1 MRDGCAHRILSV
13 HLDPLASA
21 AVTTSGMHP
30 SPRALSLAASIG
42 WQRATA
48 DPVRALLLA
57 WRVLPAALRGWLR
70 LAGPYGR
77 AAALWGAGERDASLA
92 SLAASPRRLAAFAL
106 AADQPAVAAGALKR
120 LDPAPP
126 VLAARL
132 AWREGRL
139 TDALRALD
147 HARGSQARRLRA
159 TLAAEHALSTGP
171 PPGQSMIVSGNGRYL
186 PTTAHDHETASPR
199 VLGRVLHLVTDALPT
214 TSAGYT
220 IRTHEIALA
229 QRDAGL
235 DPHVVT
241 KTGYPV
247 TQGRIDGRRLVELD
261 GVPYHRLLPWRMP
274 GGASAGP
281 SAGPSAGRRAGLSA
295 GPSAGP
301 SAGLSASASGRGLEL
316 AAALTRQLRPA
327 VLHAASNY
335 ANARLALAL
344 RERYGLPV
352 VYEVRGFW
360 EDTWLSRYPD
370 SNKLASSELYQRNRD
385 LETRCMLAADLVVT
399 LGEAMREEIAA
410 RGVPDDKIL
419 IVPNAVS
426 QEFLQPLPDA
436 TALRRELG
444 IEPDEY
450 VPGVVSSLVPHE
462 GIGTLLEA
470 TAILRARGAPV
481 RALIVGDGPERAALQ
496 RQAAQAGLA
505 EAAVFTGRVP
515 ASKVRQYHALLD
527 IFVVPRTP
535 DRVCQL
541 VTPLKPVEAMASGLC
556 VVTSEVKALT
566 EIVKHEVTGMQTVPQ
581 DPVSLAGCL
590 ERLIYS
596 PDIRRKLGENAREW
610 VARDRTWAHNAARY
624 RDAYA
629 RLGAT

>member
-1 MRDGCAHRILSV
+1 
-13 HLDPLASA
+13 
-21 AVTTSGMHP
+21 MHP
-30 SPRALSLAASIG
+30 SPRALAIAASIG
-42 WQRATA
+42 WRHAA
-48 DPVRALLLA
+48 ANPVRALLLA
-57 WRVLPAALRGWLR
+57 WRVLPAPLRGWLR

-77 AAALWGAGERDASLA
+77 AAVLWGAGERDAALA
-92 SLAASPRRLAAFAL
+92 SLGGSPRRLAAFAL
-106 AADQPAVAAGALKR
+106 AADQPAAAAAAVDR
-120 LDPAPP
+120 LARDDRRRP

-139 TDALRALD
+139 TEALQALD
-147 HARGSQARRLRA
+147 NAPGRQARRLRA
-159 TLAAEHALSTGP
+159 TLTPEQSLLASP
-171 PPGQSMIVSGNGRYL
+171 PDQSMIVASSGQIAPVSG
-186 PTTAHDHETASPR
+186 HDHETGHGGAGRAGRAGYMP
-199 VLGRVLHLVTDALPT
+199 GRVLHLVTDALPT

-229 QRDAGL
+229 QREAGL
-235 DPHVVT
+235 DPHVAT

-274 GGASAGP
+274 GRADILAS
-281 SAGPSAGRRAGLSA
+281 
-295 GPSAGP
+295 
-301 SAGLSASASGRGLEL
+301 RGIEL
-316 AAALTRQLRPA
+316 AAGLTRQLRPG

-370 SNKLASSELYQRNRD
+370 AAERATSELYQRSRE
-385 LETRCMLAADLVVT
+385 LETQCMLAADLVVT
-399 LGEAMREEIAA
+399 LGEAMRDEIVA
-410 RGVPDDKIL
+410 RGVPAAKIE

-426 QEFLQPLPDA
+426 AEFLRPLPGA
-436 TALRRELG
+436 TTLREELG
-444 IEPDEY
+444 IKPDE
-450 VPGVVSSLVPHE
+450 PVVGEVTSLVPHE

-470 TAILRARGAPV
+470 AAILRARGVPA

-496 RQAAQAGLA
+496 RQAARAGLA

-515 ASKVRQYHALLD
+515 AAKVRQFHALLD
-527 IFVVPRTP
+527 VFVVPRTP

-581 DPVSLAGCL
+581 DPVSLADCL
-590 ERLIYS
+590 EHLLYS
-596 PDIRRKLGENAREW
+596 PDIRRKLGDNAREW
-610 VARDRTWAHNAARY
+610 AARDRTWAHNAARY

>member
-1 MRDGCAHRILSV
+1 
-13 HLDPLASA
+13 
-21 AVTTSGMHP
+21 MHP
-30 SPRALSLAASIG
+30 TPRAVSLAASIG
-42 WQRATA
+42 WQHATA
-48 DPVRALLLA
+48 DPVRSLVLA

-77 AAALWGAGERDASLA
+77 AAALWGAGEREASLA

-106 AADQPAVAAGALKR
+106 AADQPAAAAAALKR

-132 AWREGRL
+132 AWREGRV

-147 HARGSQARRLRA
+147 GAPGRQARRLRA
-159 TLAAEHALSTGP
+159 ALTAEQTLPAA
-171 PPGQSMIVSGNGRYL
+171 PPGQSMIVSSFGQIA
-186 PTTAHDHETASPR
+186 PVSAHDHEKAARGRPAPR
-199 VLGRVLHLVTDALPT
+199 IPGRVLHLVTDALPA

-229 QRDAGL
+229 QREADL
-235 DPHVVT
+235 DPHVAT
-241 KTGYPV
+241 RTGYPV
-247 TQGRIDGRRLVELD
+247 TQGRIDGRRLVVLD
-261 GVPYHRLLPWRMP
+261 GVPYHRLLPWRI
-274 GGASAGP
+274 P
-281 SAGPSAGRRAGLSA
+281 SQ
-295 GPSAGP
+295 
-301 SAGLSASASGRGLEL
+301 
-316 AAALTRQLRPA
+316 AALTDSSLQLAADLTRRLRPGI
-327 VLHAASNY
+327 LHAASNY
-335 ANARLALAL
+335 ANAGLALAL

-360 EDTWLSRYPD
+360 EDTWLSRHPD
-370 SNKLASSELYQRNRD
+370 AAGRASSELYQRNRD
-385 LETRCMLAADLVVT
+385 LETHCMLAADVVVT
-399 LGEAMREEIAA
+399 LGEAMRAEIVA
-410 RGVPDDKIL
+410 RGVPGEKVL

-426 QEFLQPLPDA
+426 AEFLRPLPDP
-436 TALRRELG
+436 TTLRQELG
-444 IEPDEY
+444 IEPHEC
-450 VPGVVSSLVPHE
+450 VAGVVSSLVQYE

-470 TAILRARGAPV
+470 TAILRTRGAPV

-515 ASKVRQYHALLD
+515 ASKVRQFHALLD

-581 DPVSLAGCL
+581 DPVSLADCL
-590 ERLIYS
+590 QRLIYS
-596 PDIRRKLGENAREW
+596 PDIRSKLGENAREW

>member
-1 MRDGCAHRILSV
+1 M
-13 HLDPLASA
+13 
-21 AVTTSGMHP
+21 SGMHP

-42 WQRATA
+42 WRHATA

-57 WRVLPAALRGWLR
+57 WRVLPAPLRGWLR

-77 AAALWGAGERDASLA
+77 ATVLWGTGERDAALM
-92 SLAASPRRLAAFAL
+92 SLAASPRRQAAFAL
-106 AADQPAVAAGALKR
+106 AADQPAAAAAALSR

-126 VLAARL
+126 VLAGRL

-139 TDALRALD
+139 TDALHALD
-147 HARGSQARRLRA
+147 HAPGRSARRLRA
-159 TLAAEHALSTGP
+159 TLGADNP
-171 PPGQSMIVSGNGRYL
+171 PAPAGQFMIVGSFDRIA
-186 PTTAHDHETASPR
+186 TETVHDHEIDR
-199 VLGRVLHLVTDALPT
+199 VGSAPHIPGRVLHLVTDALPT

-229 QRDAGL
+229 QREAGL

-247 TQGRIDGRRLVELD
+247 TQGSIDGRRLVVLD

-274 GGASAGP
+274 ASPSPGPGP
-281 SAGPSAGRRAGLSA
+281 SPSPSA
-295 GPSAGP
+295 
-301 SAGLSASASGRGLEL
+301 RGLEL
-316 AAALTRQLRPA
+316 AAGLTRRLRPS
-327 VLHAASNY
+327 VLHAASNH

-370 SNKLASSELYQRNRD
+370 AAERASSELYQRNRD

-410 RGVPDDKIL
+410 RGVPGEKIL

-426 QEFLQPLPDA
+426 GEFLQPLPDA
-436 TALRRELG
+436 ATLREDLG
-444 IEPDEY
+444 IKPDEY
-450 VPGVVSSLVPHE
+450 ITGVVSSLVPHE
-462 GIGTLLEA
+462 GIGTLLGA
-470 TAILRARGAPV
+470 TAILRARGVPV

-515 ASKVRQYHALLD
+515 ASKVRQFHALLD

-556 VVTSEVKALT
+556 VVTSEVKALI

-581 DPVSLAGCL
+581 DPVSLADCL
-590 ERLIYS
+590 EYLIYS
-596 PDIRRKLGENAREW
+596 PDIRRKLGDNAREW
-610 VARDRTWAHNAARY
+610 VVGDRTWAHNATRY
-624 RDAYA
+624 RDAYT

>member
-1 MRDGCAHRILSV
+1 M
-13 HLDPLASA
+13 
-21 AVTTSGMHP
+21 TTTGMHP

-42 WQRATA
+42 WRHAAA

-57 WRVLPAALRGWLR
+57 WRVLPAPLRGWLR

-77 AAALWGAGERDASLA
+77 AAVLWGAGERDAALA
-92 SLAASPRRLAAFAL
+92 SLAGSPRRLAAFAL
-106 AADQPAVAAGALKR
+106 AADQPAAAAAAVDR
-120 LDPAPP
+120 LARDDRARP

-139 TDALRALD
+139 TDALGALD
-147 HARGSQARRLRA
+147 NAPSRSARRLRT
-159 TLAAEHALSTGP
+159 TLAAEQALLP
-171 PPGQSMIVSGNGRYL
+171 RAQSMIMGSSDR
-186 PTTAHDHETASPR
+186 TATETAHDHETGRKGSAAYVP
-199 VLGRVLHLVTDALPT
+199 GRVLHLVTDALPT

-220 IRTHEIALA
+220 IRTHEIAVA
-229 QRDAGL
+229 QREAGL
-235 DPHVVT
+235 DPHVAT
-241 KTGYPV
+241 RCGYPV
-247 TQGRIDGRRLVELD
+247 TQGRLDGRRLVVLD

-274 GGASAGP
+274 
-281 SAGPSAGRRAGLSA
+281 AGLSA
-295 GPSAGP
+295 GPAAAPATGP
-301 SAGLSASASGRGLEL
+301 STRALEL
-316 AAALTRQLRPA
+316 AAGLTRQLRPSI
-327 VLHAASNY
+327 LHAASNY

-360 EDTWLSRYPD
+360 EDTWLSRHPD
-370 SNKLASSELYQRNRD
+370 GAKLAASELYQRNRE

-399 LGEAMREEIAA
+399 LGEAMRDEIVA
-410 RGVPDDKIL
+410 RGVPGKKIL

-426 QEFLQPLPDA
+426 EEFLRPLPDV
-436 TALRRELG
+436 TTLREELG
-444 IEPDEY
+444 LKPDE
-450 VPGVVSSLVPHE
+450 PVVGEVTSLVPHE

-470 TAILRARGAPV
+470 TAILRARGVPA

-496 RQAAQAGLA
+496 RQAARAGLA
-505 EAAVFTGRVP
+505 GVAVFTGRVP
-515 ASKVRQYHALLD
+515 ASKVRQFHALLD
-527 IFVVPRTP
+527 VFVVPRTP

-581 DPVSLAGCL
+581 DPVSLADCL

-596 PDIRRKLGENAREW
+596 PDIRRKLGDNAREW
-610 VARDRTWAHNAARY
+610 VARDRTWSHNAARY

>member
-1 MRDGCAHRILSV
+1 
-13 HLDPLASA
+13 
-21 AVTTSGMHP
+21 MHP
-30 SPRALSLAASIG
+30 SPRALTLAASIG
-42 WQRATA
+42 WRHAAA
-48 DPVRALLLA
+48 DPVRALLLG
-57 WRVLPAALRGWLR
+57 WRVLPAPLRGWLR

-77 AAALWGAGERDASLA
+77 AAVLWGAGERDAALA
-92 SLAASPRRLAAFAL
+92 SLAGSPRRLAAFAL
-106 AADQPAVAAGALKR
+106 AVDQPAAAAAAVDR
-120 LDPAPP
+120 LARDDRARP

-132 AWREGRL
+132 AWRQGRL

-147 HARGSQARRLRA
+147 GAAGRPARRLCT
-159 TLAAEHALSTGP
+159 TLTAEQRTLTDMF
-171 PPGQSMIVSGNGRYL
+171 MIVGSFDRIA
-186 PTTAHDHETASPR
+186 TETVHDHENASETR
-199 VLGRVLHLVTDALPT
+199 VTQAAPYIPGRVLHLVTDALPT

-229 QRDAGL
+229 QREAGL
-235 DPHVVT
+235 DPHVAT
-241 KTGYPV
+241 PCGYPV
-247 TQGRIDGRRLVELD
+247 TQGKIDGRRLVELD

-274 GGASAGP
+274 GAPSAGPAAGP
-281 SAGPSAGRRAGLSA
+281 SAGP
-295 GPSAGP
+295 
-301 SAGLSASASGRGLEL
+301 SGRGLEL
-316 AAALTRQLRPA
+316 AADLTRRLRPG

-344 RERYGLPV
+344 RGRYGLPV

-370 SNKLASSELYQRNRD
+370 AAERASSELYQRNRE
-385 LETRCMLAADLVVT
+385 LETRCMLAADVVVT
-399 LGEAMREEIAA
+399 LGEAMREEIVA
-410 RGVPDDKIL
+410 RGVPAEKVL

-426 QEFLQPLPDA
+426 AEFLRPLPDA
-436 TALRRELG
+436 TTLRQELG
-444 IEPDEY
+444 IKPDES
-450 VPGVVSSLVPHE
+450 VVGEVTSLVPHE

-470 TAILRARGAPV
+470 TAMLRARGVPA
-481 RALIVGDGPERAALQ
+481 RALIVGDGPERAVLQ

-505 EAAVFTGRVP
+505 GAVVFTGHVP
-515 ASKVRQYHALLD
+515 ASKVRQFHALLD

-581 DPVSLAGCL
+581 DPVSLADCL

-596 PDIRRKLGENAREW
+596 PDIRLKLGDNAREW

>member
-1 MRDGCAHRILSV
+1 
-13 HLDPLASA
+13 
-21 AVTTSGMHP
+21 MHP
-30 SPRALSLAASIG
+30 SPRALALAASIG
-42 WQRATA
+42 WRHAAA

-57 WRVLPAALRGWLR
+57 WRVLPAPLRGWLR

-77 AAALWGAGERDASLA
+77 AAVLWGAGERDAALA
-92 SLAASPRRLAAFAL
+92 SLDGSPRRLAAFAL
-106 AADQPAVAAGALKR
+106 AADQPAAAAAAVDR
-120 LDPAPP
+120 LARDDRRRP

-139 TDALRALD
+139 TEALQALD
-147 HARGSQARRLRA
+147 HAPGRQARRLRA
-159 TLAAEHALSTGP
+159 TLIPEQSLLNAKPSA
-171 PPGQSMIVSGNGRYL
+171 QSMIVSSLGQIA
-186 PTTAHDHETASPR
+186 PISAHDHETGSSGAGR
-199 VLGRVLHLVTDALPT
+199 EGWVGRVLHLVTDALPT

-229 QRDAGL
+229 QREAGL
-235 DPHVVT
+235 DPHVAT

-274 GGASAGP
+274 GRADLLAS
-281 SAGPSAGRRAGLSA
+281 RDI
-295 GPSAGP
+295 
-301 SAGLSASASGRGLEL
+301 EL
-316 AAALTRQLRPA
+316 TDGLTRQLRPG

-344 RERYGLPV
+344 RERHGLPV

-360 EDTWLSRYPD
+360 EDTWLSRHPD
-370 SNKLASSELYQRNRD
+370 AAERATSELYQRNRE
-385 LETRCMLAADLVVT
+385 LETQCMLAADLVVT
-399 LGEAMREEIAA
+399 LGEAMRDEIVA
-410 RGVPDDKIL
+410 RGVPAAKVE

-426 QEFLQPLPDA
+426 AEFLRPLPDA
-436 TALRRELG
+436 TTLREELG
-444 IEPDEY
+444 IKPDE
-450 VPGVVSSLVPHE
+450 PVVGEVTSLVAHE

-470 TAILRARGAPV
+470 TAILRARGVPA

-496 RQAAQAGLA
+496 RQAARAGLA
-505 EAAVFTGRVP
+505 GAAVFTGRVP
-515 ASKVRQYHALLD
+515 AAKVRQFHALLD
-527 IFVVPRTP
+527 VFVVPRTP

-581 DPVSLAGCL
+581 DPVSLADCL
-590 ERLIYS
+590 EHLLYS
-596 PDIRRKLGENAREW
+596 PDIRRKLGDNAREW
-610 VARDRTWAHNAARY
+610 AARDRTWAHNAARY

-629 RLGAT
+629 RLERPR

>member
-21 AVTTSGMHP
+21 AVTTTI
-30 SPRALSLAASIG
+30 SPRALTLAASIG
-42 WQRATA
+42 WQHAAA

-57 WRVLPAALRGWLR
+57 WRVLPAPLRGWLR
-70 LAGPYGR
+70 LAGRYGR
-77 AAALWGAGERDASLA
+77 AAVLWGAGERDAALA
-92 SLAASPRRLAAFAL
+92 SLSGSPRRLAAFAL
-106 AADQPAVAAGALKR
+106 AADQPAAAAAALDR
-120 LDPAPP
+120 LPDTDPARPI
-126 VLAARL
+126 LAARL
-132 AWREGRL
+132 AWREGRP

-147 HARGSQARRLRA
+147 HAPGRTARRLRA
-159 TLAAEHALSTGP
+159 TLTAEQSLLTSP
-171 PPGQSMIVSGNGRYL
+171 PRARSMIVASSGQIAPVSG
-186 PTTAHDHETASPR
+186 HDHQVGRGGRSAQAAPHIP
-199 VLGRVLHLVTDALPT
+199 GRVLHLVTDALPT

-229 QRDAGL
+229 QRAAGL
-235 DPHVVT
+235 DPHVAT
-241 KTGYPV
+241 RAGYPV

-274 GGASAGP
+274 G
-281 SAGPSAGRRAGLSA
+281 RADALA
-295 GPSAGP
+295 D
-301 SAGLSASASGRGLEL
+301 RGIEL
-316 AAALTRQLRPA
+316 ADGLTRQLRPA
-327 VLHAASNY
+327 VLHAASNF

-352 VYEVRGFW
+352 VYEMRGFW

-370 SNKLASSELYQRNRD
+370 AAERAKSELYQRNRD
-385 LETRCMLAADLVVT
+385 LETQCMLAADLVVT
-399 LGEAMREEIAA
+399 LGEAMRDEIVA
-410 RGVPDDKIL
+410 RGVPAGKIE

-426 QEFLQPLPDA
+426 AEFLKPLPDA
-436 TALRRELG
+436 TTLREELG
-444 IEPDEY
+444 IKPDE
-450 VPGVVSSLVPHE
+450 PVVGEVTSLLPHE

-470 TAILRARGAPV
+470 TAILRARGVPA

-496 RQAAQAGLA
+496 RQAARAGLA

-515 ASKVRQYHALLD
+515 AAKVRQFHALLD
-527 IFVVPRTP
+527 VFVVPRTP

-541 VTPLKPVEAMASGLC
+541 VAPLKPVEAMASGLC

-581 DPVSLAGCL
+581 DPVSLADCL
-590 ERLIYS
+590 ERLLYS
-596 PDIRRKLGENAREW
+596 PDIRRKLGDNAREW
-610 VARDRTWAHNAARY
+610 AARDRTWTHNAARY

>member
-1 MRDGCAHRILSV
+1 M
-13 HLDPLASA
+13 
-21 AVTTSGMHP
+21 
-30 SPRALSLAASIG
+30 
-42 WQRATA
+42 
-48 DPVRALLLA
+48 
-57 WRVLPAALRGWLR
+57 LPAPLRGWLR

-77 AAALWGAGERDASLA
+77 AAVLWSAGERDAALA
-92 SLAASPRRLAAFAL
+92 SLAGSPRRLAAFAL
-106 AADQPAVAAGALKR
+106 AADQPAAAAAAVDR
-120 LDPAPP
+120 LPGDDKARP

-139 TDALRALD
+139 TEALRALD
-147 HARGSQARRLRA
+147 GAPSRSAPSRRTRRLRT
-159 TLAAEHALSTGP
+159 TLTAEQALLTAP
-171 PPGQSMIVSGNGRYL
+171 PPAQSMIVSSLGQIA
-186 PTTAHDHETASPR
+186 PISAHDHERARPPQTAPH
-199 VLGRVLHLVTDALPT
+199 VPGRVLHLVTDALPT

-229 QRDAGL
+229 QREAGL
-235 DPHVVT
+235 DPHVAT
-241 KTGYPV
+241 RTGYPV
-247 TQGRIDGRRLVELD
+247 TQGRIDGRHLVVLD
-261 GVPYHRLLPWRMP
+261 GVPYHRLLPWRIP
-274 GGASAGP
+274 ANPNA
-281 SAGPSAGRRAGLSA
+281 AAA
-295 GPSAGP
+295 
-301 SAGLSASASGRGLEL
+301 RGLEL
-316 AAALTRQLRPA
+316 AAGLARRLRPG

-335 ANARLALAL
+335 ANAGLALAL

-370 SNKLASSELYQRNRD
+370 AAMRASSELYQRNRE

-399 LGEAMREEIAA
+399 LGEAMREEIVA
-410 RGVPDDKIL
+410 RGVPAEKIL

-426 QEFLQPLPDA
+426 AEFLRPLPDA
-436 TALRRELG
+436 TTLRQELG
-444 IEPDEY
+444 IKPDEQ
-450 VPGVVSSLVPHE
+450 VVGVVTSLVPHE

-470 TAILRARGAPV
+470 TAMLRARGVPA

-505 EAAVFTGRVP
+505 DAAVFTGRVP
-515 ASKVRQYHALLD
+515 ASEVRQFHALLD
-527 IFVVPRTP
+527 IFVVSRTP

-581 DPVSLAGCL
+581 DPVSLADCL

-596 PDIRRKLGENAREW
+596 PDIRRKLGDNAREW
-610 VARDRTWAHNAARY
+610 VARDRTWAHNVARY

-629 RLGAT
+629 HLGRPR

>member
-13 HLDPLASA
+13 HLDPLPSA

-30 SPRALSLAASIG
+30 SPRALALAASIG
-42 WQRATA
+42 WRHAAA

-57 WRVLPAALRGWLR
+57 WRVLPAPLRGWLR

-77 AAALWGAGERDASLA
+77 AAVLWGAGEREAALA
-92 SLAASPRRLAAFAL
+92 SLGGSPRRLAAFAL
-106 AADQPAVAAGALKR
+106 AADQPAAAAAAVDR
-120 LDPAPP
+120 LPGDDNARP

-139 TDALRALD
+139 TDALRTLD
-147 HARGSQARRLRA
+147 SAPGRSARRLRA
-159 TLAAEHALSTGP
+159 TLTAEQALLASP
-171 PPGQSMIVSGNGRYL
+171 PPGQSMIVNSFGHIA
-186 PTTAHDHETASPR
+186 PVSVHDHETGRAAGGGGGAAGRSRAGYVP
-199 VLGRVLHLVTDALPT
+199 GRVLHLVTDALPA

-229 QRDAGL
+229 QREAGL
-235 DPHVVT
+235 DPHVAT
-241 KTGYPV
+241 RAGYPV

-274 GGASAGP
+274 GRADILAS
-281 SAGPSAGRRAGLSA
+281 
-295 GPSAGP
+295 
-301 SAGLSASASGRGLEL
+301 RGIEL
-316 AAALTRQLRPA
+316 ADGLTRQLRPG

-335 ANARLALAL
+335 ANARLALTL

-370 SNKLASSELYQRNRD
+370 AAERATSELYQRNRE
-385 LETRCMLAADLVVT
+385 LETQCMLAADLVVT
-399 LGEAMREEIAA
+399 LGEAMRDEIVA
-410 RGVPDDKIL
+410 RGVPAEKIE

-426 QEFLQPLPDA
+426 AEFLKPLPDA
-436 TALRRELG
+436 TTLREELG
-444 IEPDEY
+444 IKADEP
-450 VPGVVSSLVPHE
+450 VVGEVTSLVPHE

-470 TAILRARGAPV
+470 TAILRARGVPA

-496 RQAAQAGLA
+496 RQAARAGLA
-505 EAAVFTGRVP
+505 GAAVFTGRVP
-515 ASKVRQYHALLD
+515 AVKVRQFHALLD
-527 IFVVPRTP
+527 VFVVPRTP

-581 DPVSLAGCL
+581 DPVSLADCL
-590 ERLIYS
+590 EHLLYS
-596 PDIRRKLGENAREW
+596 PDIRRKLGDNAREW
-610 VARDRTWAHNAARY
+610 AARDRTWAHNAARY
-624 RDAYA
+624 RDAYT